1 MTMSSLL
8 FALEFMFFNARTGHG
23 FRGPEHNPEMWPDN
37 QLGLEDGAVAA
48 TEVSATQP
56 SPPGSPVPSMSESW
70 MGPPVPSETDM
81 SPHHDQP
88 PTPKSPQQQPVEPE
102 PATLLHLDPPS
113 QGALDRRVRRL
124 MQPNAKGEY
133 KVAEDVRRM
142 WNEGKKEQVFKL
154 FAKCDNDPQKF
165 IKEHSITSTKEREME
180 VGVYF
185 KFVTEEDMKDKSE
198 NLCLRCSYSMIS
210 LIMALLIETL
220 TMCSW

>member
-1 MTMSSLL
+1 
-8 FALEFMFFNARTGHG
+8 
-23 FRGPEHNPEMWPDN
+23 
-37 QLGLEDGAVAA
+37 
-48 TEVSATQP
+48 
-56 SPPGSPVPSMSESW
+56 
-70 MGPPVPSETDM
+70 M

-198 NLCLRCSYSMIS
+198 NLCLRCSYYDIHDHG
-210 LIMALLIETL
+210 TPY
-220 TMCSW
+220 